1 MLYLNE
7 VEKLNKRN
15 LLIMS
20 TLILCIVV
28 LFCLNEIK
36 SFDGYYRTIDSVVK
50 HQKEVQKGAE
60 EIALIKN
67 GSGYVKIMRLD
78 DSIIFYSFKSK
89 NTLTGKKYAI
99 AHTATKT
106 IDYDTVPESFPDIR
120 DWNIFAKTIFNES
133 DEKDLY
139 WYIVGVSN
147 GLTIENNVNKYEYSY
162 NGKHYY
168 LLCSLLLD

>member
-1 MLYLNE
+1 M
-7 VEKLNKRN
+7 NKRN
-15 LLIMS
+15 LLIVS
-20 TLILCIVV
+20 TVILCIVV

-50 HQKEVQKGAE
+50 HQKEVKRGAE

-67 GSGYVKIMRLD
+67 GSGYVEIMRLD

-99 AHTATKT
+99 AHIATKT
-106 IDYDTVPESFPDIR
+106 IDYDSLSENIPYIH
-120 DWNIFAKTIFNES
+120 DWNVFSKIIFNKA

-139 WYIVGVSN
+139 WYVIETSN
-147 GLTIENNVNKYEYSY
+147 DLTIDNNVNKYEYSY
-162 NGKHYY
+162 NGKNYF
-168 LLCSLLLD
+168 LLCSLISE